1 MAPAKSDP
9 NCVEPACASKMD
21 FFKSSVGKKKKGSGA
36 AAAAAVKPKA
46 MDECP
51 LSREELGNATWGL
64 LHSMGIYYP
73 DKPSAEYQAKTR
85 TFIEALALMYPC
97 VHCAEDFQKEIA
109 KSPPRYTFNFSRMTF
124 SMWLCEQH
132 NIVNR
137 KIHRPTFECTME
149 NLEERW
155 RKGKPSC
162 WGEDADPE
170 ASAESLG
177 KGE

>member
-1 MAPAKSDP
+1 ERKMAPAKSDP

-21 FFKSSVGKKKKGSGA
+21 FFKSSVGKKNKGSGTAVA
-36 AAAAAVKPKA
+36 AAGKPKA
-46 MDECP
+46 TDECP

-64 LHSMGIYYP
+64 
-73 DKPSAEYQAKTR
+73 
-85 TFIEALALMYPC
+85 
-97 VHCAEDFQKEIA
+97 
-109 KSPPRYTFNFSRMTF
+109 SRMTF

-170 ASAESLG
+170 ATAESLG

>member
-1 MAPAKSDP
+1 MVATKSDP
-9 NCVEPACASKMD
+9 NCVEPACADKME
-21 FFKSSVGKKKKGSGA
+21 FFKTAVSKKTSKRA
-36 AAAAAVKPKA
+36 AHPTPAK
-46 MDECP
+46 DCP
-51 LSREELGNATWGL
+51 LDRQELGNATWGL

-73 DKPSAEYQAKTR
+73 DKPSPEYQAKAK

-97 VHCAEDFQKEIA
+97 VDCANDFQKEIV
-109 KSPPRYTFNFSRMTF
+109 KSPPRVESRTSF

-137 KIHRPTFECTME
+137 KIHKPMFKCTME

-162 WGEDADPE
+162 WGEDGDE
-170 ASAESLG
+170 DSTQDTLM
-177 KGE
+177 